1 MLCKYNPSKGQIQ
14 LTFTDTI
21 EDKSHLKKNSLT
33 YEH

>member
-1 MLCKYNPSKGQIQ
+1 MLCKYNPSKGQKQ

-21 EDKSHLKKNSLT
+21 ENKSHLKKNSFT